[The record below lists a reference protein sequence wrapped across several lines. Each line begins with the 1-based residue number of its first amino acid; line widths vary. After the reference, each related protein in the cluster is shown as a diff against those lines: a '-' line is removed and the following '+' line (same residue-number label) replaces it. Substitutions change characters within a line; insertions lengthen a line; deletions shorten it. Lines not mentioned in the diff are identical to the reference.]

1 MAQGKKTIID
11 YEMVKKYA
19 MLGLKEE
26 EIALLLGINKVTLS
40 KRKAKD
46 DKLANAIKEGQLLAK
61 TSITKALYNAA
72 LNGNITACIFFLVNR
87 YPDDWKNI
95 NKVEHSGEMKFEP
108 IRFVL
113 KEPKNDSQNENNEQ
127 K

>member
-19 MLGLKEE
+19 MLGLKDA
-26 EIALLLGINKVTLS
+26 EIALLLGIRSESFCRLKNK
-40 KRKAKD
+40 
-46 DKLANAIKEGQLLAK
+46 DKELVNALKEGQTLAK
-61 TSITKALYNAA
+61 ISVTKALYDAA

-87 YPDDWKNI
+87 YPDDWKNV
-95 NKVEHSGEMKFEP
+95 NKIEHSGGMKFEP
-108 IRFVL
+108 IRIVPA
-113 KEPKNDSQNENNEQ
+113 KYPNSNNDEN

>member
-19 MLGLKEE
+19 MLGLKDA
-26 EIALLLGINKVTLS
+26 EIALLLGIRSESFCRLKNK
-40 KRKAKD
+40 
-46 DKLANAIKEGQLLAK
+46 DKKLVNALKEGQTLAK
-61 TSITKALYNAA
+61 VSITKALYNAA

-87 YPDDWKNI
+87 YPDDWKNV
-95 NKVEHSGEMKFEP
+95 NKIEHSGEMKFEP
-108 IRFVL
+108 IRIVPA
-113 KEPKNDSQNENNEQ
+113 KYPNSNNDEN

>member
-26 EIALLLGINKVTLS
+26 EIALLLGINKVSLS
-40 KRKAKD
+40 KRKTKD
-46 DKLANAIKEGQLLAK
+46 DKLANAIKEGRLLAK

-87 YPDDWKNI
+87 YGDTWQNI
-95 NKVEHSGEMKFEP
+95 NKMEHSGEVKFEP

-113 KEPKNDSQNENNEQ
+113 KEKNEN

>member
-26 EIALLLGINKVTLS
+26 EIAFLLGINKVSLS
-40 KRKAKD
+40 KRKKKD
-46 DKLANAIKEGQLLAK
+46 DKLANAIKEGRLLAK

-72 LNGNITACIFFLVNR
+72 LNGNITACIFFLTNR
-87 YPDDWKNI
+87 YPDDWKNV
-95 NKVEHSGEMKFEP
+95 NKIEHSGEMKFEP
-108 IRFVL
+108 IRIVPA
-113 KEPKNDSQNENNEQ
+113 KYPNSNNDEN